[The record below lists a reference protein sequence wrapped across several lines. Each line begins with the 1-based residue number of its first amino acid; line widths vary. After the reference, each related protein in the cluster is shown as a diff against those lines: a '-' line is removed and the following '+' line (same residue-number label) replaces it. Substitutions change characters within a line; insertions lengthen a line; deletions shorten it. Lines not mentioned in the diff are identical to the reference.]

1 VAVNEEWA
9 HDVKSVVMHPWH
21 SGLTRSFAEQLLKG
35 TEGVRL
41 AALTILI
48 MGNLLVSQGY
58 ADDVSIQPLTRLD
71 CTKAEMAWDENANV
85 CSASSADVSR
95 QPLTRLDC
103 EKAGMPWNDN
113 ANVCGAASHAAEALP
128 KSDVAEPWPKAEKAD
143 ALFQPLTRSECDKAG
158 MTWNDTTNVCGE
170 TSEESATQIASNIVL
185 INVDKATQKM
195 TVFLDDVQQYEWPVS
210 TGLPGYTTPSG
221 TYTTSSMNKI
231 WYSREWD
238 NAPMFHAIFFTK
250 RGHAIHGTVEERK
263 LGKAASHGCVRIS
276 RANAETLFAL
286 VKQNGL
292 ENTQVVLTGTTLGG
306 EGKVASPARSKSR
319 YGRGTR
325 GDEWFYAKPRR
336 GGLFRHLFGR
346 R

>member
-1 VAVNEEWA
+1 
-9 HDVKSVVMHPWH
+9 
-21 SGLTRSFAEQLLKG
+21 
-35 TEGVRL
+35 
-41 AALTILI
+41 LTILI
-48 MGNLLVSQGY
+48 IGNLLVTQGY
-58 ADDVSIQPLTRLD
+58 ADDVSIQPLTGLD
-71 CTKAEMAWDENANV
+71 CDKAEMTWDESANV
-85 CSASSADVSR
+85 CIANSADVSR

-103 EKAGMPWNDN
+103 EKARMPWNDN

-128 KSDVAEPWPKAEKAD
+128 KSDVAEPLPKSEKAD

-170 TSEESATQIASNIVL
+170 KSEESATQTASKETNSIVSTVL

-195 TVFLDDVQQYEWPVS
+195 TVFLDGVQQHEWPVS
-210 TGLPGYTTPSG
+210 TGLAGYTTPSG

-250 RGHAIHGTVEERK
+250 RGHAIHGTLEEKK

-286 VKQNGL
+286 VAQNGL
-292 ENTQVVLTGTTLGG
+292 ETTQVVLTGTTLGG

-319 YGRGTR
+319 YGRAAR

-336 GGLFRHLFGR
+336 GGFFGRLFGR